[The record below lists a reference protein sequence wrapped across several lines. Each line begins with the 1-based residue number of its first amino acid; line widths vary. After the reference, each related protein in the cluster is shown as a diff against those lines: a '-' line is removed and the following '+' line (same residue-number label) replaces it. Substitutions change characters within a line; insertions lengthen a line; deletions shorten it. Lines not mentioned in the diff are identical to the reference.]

1 MDPITL
7 ASLGIGL
14 FGSVGKMFG
23 RGAANRQLRALEARM
38 PKYQENPLAAQR
50 LGMAQALLNAR
61 MPGAAAAER
70 NIYQTQANQIAA
82 AERAATDPNQI
93 LLAGAGATGQAQQA
107 FGQLSQAEAADYQRR
122 YGNLA
127 AAQEAQMAEQQRA
140 YEDQMRRYQMQAQI
154 EGAQQ
159 ENRQNTWG
167 DISNLGFA
175 GAYLGQQG
183 FFNKTPGATATG
195 RSSIPSANAPIF
207 SRQGLGQG
215 FGFSPSATAGVPSNL
230 LNMGYGQN
238 NPYLWSYGALSSL
251 GAGYGNT
258 TQPYSW
264 MRQ

>member
-1 MDPITL
+1 
-7 ASLGIGL
+7 
-14 FGSVGKMFG
+14 
-23 RGAANRQLRALEARM
+23 
-38 PKYQENPLAAQR
+38 
-50 LGMAQALLNAR
+50 MAQALINAR

-70 NIYQTQANQIAA
+70 NIYQTQANQISA
-82 AERAATDPNQI
+82 AERAATDPNQL

-107 FGQLSQAEAADYQRR
+107 FSQLSQAENADYQRR

-127 AAQEAQMAEQQRA
+127 AAQEAQMAEQQRV
-140 YEDQMRRYQMQAQI
+140 YEDQLRRYQMQAQI
-154 EGAQQ
+154 ESAQQ
-159 ENRQNTWG
+159 ENRQNTMG

-183 FFNKTPGATATG
+183 FFNRTPTTAMG
-195 RSSIPSANAPIF
+195 RSGIPSANAPIF

-215 FGFSPSATAGVPSNL
+215 FGFSPSATTGVPSNL

-238 NPYLWSYGALSSL
+238 NPYYWSQGALSSL